1 MPAPSKVLTPA
12 AVQTAVGRQ
21 RAAFDRCV
29 EAALRAEG
37 GGALSG
43 RKVGLLVAVGPGG
56 LVEAAEVEEADI
68 EAGPLGACLRKAAGR
83 LLFPPFDGE
92 PVGLR
97 VPLVLGAAAPPAR

>member
-1 MPAPSKVLTPA
+1 MPPQGKALSPA
-12 AVQTAVGRQ
+12 AVQTAMGRQ

-29 EAALRAEG
+29 EAALRADG
-37 GGALSG
+37 GEPLAG

-56 LVEAAEVEEADI
+56 LVEAAEVEEPDI
-68 EAGPLGACLRKAAGR
+68 EGSPLGECLRRAASR

-97 VPLVLGAAAPPAR
+97 VPLVLGAARSQPR